1 MNCGVSSCSS
11 NEAAS
16 SSKMAPQPPFI
27 ETALQE
33 GKRYEEKV
41 AQDLSGVV
49 FDDVFPTLVKALA
62 KRTNEDLSAIHRTAL
77 ILLYRILFVL
87 YAEDRGLLP
96 VNDRSYATYGMRKLL
111 RDDIREKIAENIK
124 FSSNATK
131 YYDNLATLFRMI
143 DEGDDSIG
151 LPPYNGGLFTDNA
164 APILGQVR
172 LDDETIA
179 PVIYAL
185 SHTEGDDG
193 EPRFVN
199 YRDMSVQQLGSI
211 YERLLEHQ
219 PAQDASGEITIRPN
233 PYARKDSGSF
243 FTPQELV
250 DLIVDQTLK
259 PLVEERLSAFEK
271 RADELAQDTRTKELR
286 RAELQKLDPAE
297 AVLDLKVLDPAMGS
311 GHFLVTA
318 VDFLS
323 DYIAELIEYVPA
335 VPEWLDGDNAY
346 ASPLLERV
354 QNIRVEITERA
365 SENGWKLV
373 KSQLTDQAIIRRMV
387 LKRCIYGVDKNALTV
402 ELAKVSLW
410 LHSFTVGAPLS
421 FLDHHLR
428 CGDSLVGLRVN
439 DMLAE
444 LQRLGG
450 MHAGNAVQGAQNATQ
465 SMTQIEAISDSDIS
479 EVQESAALFEGVENA
494 TANLRSVLD
503 FMCAVQWMTAGMKV
517 RDKAAFEEPIRQTL
531 IDFSQDSYKLLA
543 EGPEIFDSDKRVEPS
558 KSWSEFN
565 DIWQNA
571 KSIADQE
578 SFLHWEV
585 AFPSVWQ
592 AWQDIDPSGGFDAVI
607 GNPPW
612 DRIKLQE
619 VEWFAT
625 RAPEIALQQ
634 TAAARRSAIH
644 ELRQKDSDLA
654 DDFERAKARADQLGK
669 VIRGSGDYPLLGR
682 GDINLYSLFVERA
695 KSLIKPDGFVG
706 LLTPSGI
713 YGDKTAADFFKQI
726 SAGGNVYGLFDF
738 ENRKIFFKD
747 VHASFKFC
755 ALIFGG
761 SNRLLGE
768 TKCAFFL
775 HDTNSINNR
784 DRCFSLTPAD
794 FARVNPN
801 TGNAPVFRTRRDAD
815 ITRRIYENHPV
826 LVDRSGR
833 EEKRAWPVRYRTMF
847 HMTNDSDLFRT
858 AEQLKNEGFYPVQ
871 GNRWQRGVDVYLPL
885 YQGRM
890 INQFDHRANSVKI
903 NP

>member
-1 MNCGVSSCSS
+1 
-11 NEAAS
+11 
-16 SSKMAPQPPFI
+16 
-27 ETALQE
+27 
-33 GKRYEEKV
+33 
-41 AQDLSGVV
+41 
-49 FDDVFPTLVKALA
+49 
-62 KRTNEDLSAIHRTAL
+62 
-77 ILLYRILFVL
+77 
-87 YAEDRGLLP
+87 
-96 VNDRSYATYGMRKLL
+96 
-111 RDDIREKIAENIK
+111 
-124 FSSNATK
+124 
-131 YYDNLATLFRMI
+131 
-143 DEGDDSIG
+143 
-151 LPPYNGGLFTDNA
+151 
-164 APILGQVR
+164 
-172 LDDETIA
+172 
-179 PVIYAL
+179 
-185 SHTEGDDG
+185 
-193 EPRFVN
+193 
-199 YRDMSVQQLGSI
+199 
-211 YERLLEHQ
+211 
-219 PAQDASGEITIRPN
+219 
-233 PYARKDSGSF
+233 
-243 FTPQELV
+243 
-250 DLIVDQTLK
+250 
-259 PLVEERLSAFEK
+259 
-271 RADELAQDTRTKELR
+271 
-286 RAELQKLDPAE
+286 
-297 AVLDLKVLDPAMGS
+297 MGS

-335 VPEWLDGDNAY
+335 VPEWLDGDYAY

-354 QNIRVEITERA
+354 QNIRAEITERA

-428 CGDSLVGLRVN
+428 CGDSIVGLRVN

-465 SMTQIEAISDSDIS
+465 SMMQIEAISDSDIS

-543 EGPEIFDSDKRVEPS
+543 EGPDEFDSDKRVEPS

-565 DIWQNA
+565 NIWQNA

-634 TAAARRSAIH
+634 TAAARRNAIH
-644 ELRQKDSDLA
+644 DLRQKDSNLA

-726 SAGGNVYGLFDF
+726 STGGNVYGLFDF
-738 ENRKIFFKD
+738 ENRRIGTGMPPFFPD
-747 VHASFKFC
+747 VDSRHSSSAHLFSVARVEYSVKPN
-755 ALIFGG
+755 AH
-761 SNRLLGE
+761 SSS
-768 TKCAFFL
+768 
-775 HDTNSINNR
+775 HDADSINNP

-801 TGNAPVFRTRRDAD
+801 TGTAPVFRTQRDAD

-833 EEKRAWPVRYRTMF
+833 RRDSRVASPKYTML
-847 HMTNDSDLFRT
+847 T
-858 AEQLKNEGFYPVQ
+858 
-871 GNRWQRGVDVYLPL
+871 
-885 YQGRM
+885 
-890 INQFDHRANSVKI
+890 
-903 NP
+903 